1 MDALGRR
8 QLEVAGSLWSKRQKH
23 RYSASSLIVFCE
35 EQSRQAENQVRE
47 AKQPNPTMNLSQRAL
62 LLNWCTAKTG

>member
-23 RYSASSLIVFCE
+23 RYSASSHIVFCE
-35 EQSRQAENQVRE
+35 EQSRQAENQVRKSE
-47 AKQPNPTMNLSQRAL
+47 AADPTMTLSHRAL
-62 LLNWCTAKTG
+62 LL